1 MEIVFD
7 NDFLFDLTLNLKSKL
22 QVDFSNKEGPDK
34 YHQRFIE
41 TMEKEEN
48 GDYDYIYKNVACFL
62 NNLSKG
68 PIACG
73 IGSEERTTFL
83 KQMPVI
89 EYFENP
95 TSFKSDSLDDHKL
108 IRLSGEQQAQ
118 LEYSSLEKIKLLIT
132 EYSEI
137 RIWYD
142 KNPDSIMGFC
152 YLCSLLESYTGK
164 IYVMNISMARG
175 FGFSEESEYES
186 WDRSDLFDEDGS
198 AFRRLLDVKKELS
211 DSDRSKHA
219 QMWKTVEKENTNE
232 RIVIFKDNDFSI
244 VSK

>member
-1 MEIVFD
+1 MEEETKHIISHEFGFSVNEGLIIDDKDNNSILEIVFD
-7 NDFLFDLTLNLKSKL
+7 NNFLFDLTLNLKSKL

-73 IGSEERTTFL
+73 IGNEERTTFL

-95 TSFKSDSLDDHKL
+95 TSFKSHSLDDHKL
-108 IRLSGEQQAQ
+108 I
-118 LEYSSLEKIKLLIT
+118 KI
-132 EYSEI
+132 I
-137 RIWYD
+137 RRTTGPVRVFKSR
-142 KNPDSIMGFC
+142 KN
-152 YLCSLLESYTGK
+152 
-164 IYVMNISMARG
+164 
-175 FGFSEESEYES
+175 
-186 WDRSDLFDEDGS
+186 
-198 AFRRLLDVKKELS
+198 
-211 DSDRSKHA
+211 
-219 QMWKTVEKENTNE
+219 
-232 RIVIFKDNDFSI
+232 
-244 VSK
+244 